1 MKKPGLA
8 AVKLHTSD
16 LAASEAFFT
25 EVFGFAP
32 THRYGGGPADAMEEV
47 VMTLRGEEGMQLK
60 FVTYPGVAAPPVGE
74 ATIQIVVPDV
84 DAAVAAATA
93 QRAVVQMPATDY
105 PEADVR
111 MAVIATEQG
120 HAVEVVQVIG

>member
-1 MKKPGLA
+1 MTVATTGIERVDVRSLLDEGTHLIGGEWVPAVGSETLPVLDPSTQEVILHVPRGGA
-8 AVKLHTSD
+8 A
-16 LAASEAFFT
+16 
-25 EVFGFAP
+25 
-32 THRYGGGPADAMEEV
+32 
-47 VMTLRGEEGMQLK
+47 
-60 FVTYPGVAAPPVGE
+60 
-74 ATIQIVVPDV
+74 DV